1 MRKRQKMKKGID
13 KKVFSNTA
21 TKTKAINLGAKI
33 YRGGIRL

>member
-1 MRKRQKMKKGID
+1 MAERMRHTVD

-21 TKTKAINLGAKI
+21 VTTRKINLNPTS